1 VWDIHSPVVP
11 TVDDMVKIV
20 KRALKVIP
28 MKQFWIN
35 PDCGLKT
42 RDWEETKQ
50 SMKNMVECRKIILG
64 E

>member
-1 VWDIHSPVVP
+1 
-11 TVDDMVKIV
+11 MVKIV

-28 MKQFWIN
+28 VSQFWIN

-64 E
+64 EINE